1 MTMEFDFSSAVGAMI
16 DREHL
21 EKVDSHVQDAVANG
35 ATLLTGGKPR
45 PDVGPLFYD
54 PTVLSDVEDSMTL
67 CREETF
73 GPVVAIYGYEDVDQ
87 AIDEANDSELGLN
100 YSVWTRDT
108 ARGVDIASR
117 LHAGTVGVN
126 DGYAAT
132 WSSYDAPMGGMKA
145 SGISRRHGA
154 VGLLKYTET
163 QTVAVQRLV
172 PAFAPPPGMSYDTY
186 RAFLGVLLKILKR
199 TPFYK

>member
-1 MTMEFDFSSAVGAMI
+1 MI

-21 EKVDSHVQDAVANG
+21 DRVDSHVQDAVANG

-54 PTVLSDVEDSMTL
+54 PTVLTGVEDSMLL

-73 GPVVAIYGYEDVDQ
+73 GPVVAIYGYDDVDH
-87 AIDEANDSELGLN
+87 AIDKANDSHLGLN
-100 YSVWTRDT
+100 FSVWTKDT
-108 ARGVDIASR
+108 DKGVEIASR

-172 PAFAPPPGMSYDTY
+172 PAFAPLPGMSYDTY